1 MTKDAPIALLTQEIP
16 RVLEAVSQEPST
28 MTKCETYIFIV
39 IKSTK
44 HVFLIN
50 HGITSGHGDTEHQCQ
65 EAGVKIVV
73 FVFVF

>member
-44 HVFLIN
+44 YAFLIN
-50 HGITSGHGDTEHQCQ
+50 YRIT
-65 EAGVKIVV
+65 
-73 FVFVF
+73 